1 MVGSAGTP
9 DDAPGH
15 PGATATTVA
24 VVLTG
29 GRSSRMGAHKPAL
42 DVGGRTV
49 VERVVAAA
57 DPWPVVVV
65 GRGEGVPDG
74 TPVVADEQPDA
85 GPVAALAT
93 ALPSVVGCTADVVVV
108 LAGDL
113 PLVGHAHLERLRD
126 SALEHPPSPA
136 VTADPDGRLN
146 WLCAAWPSALLAE
159 RLRALTEDGGVVGR
173 SVRSLVGDLDVR
185 PVPHSGDVVDV
196 DTPADL
202 AAVRALLSEVSR
214 SDSVQPQQDSRRC
227 GDAESGSAAADR

>member
-9 DDAPGH
+9 GTARGH
-15 PGATATTVA
+15 SGVATVA

-29 GRSSRMGAHKPAL
+29 GRSSRMGTHKPAL

-49 VERVVAAA
+49 VDRVVAAA
-57 DPWPVVVV
+57 TPWPVVGV
-65 GRGEGVPDG
+65 GRGEGVPEG
-74 TPVVADEQPDA
+74 TRVVADTKPDA

-93 ALPSVVGCTADVVVV
+93 ALPYVVGSADVVVV

-113 PLVGHAHLERLRD
+113 PLVGHAHLERLREH
-126 SALEHPPSPA
+126 ALETPSSPA

-146 WLCAAWPSALLAE
+146 WLCAAWPTALLAE
-159 RLRALTEDGGVVGR
+159 RLRALAEGDGVVGR
-173 SVRSLVGDLDVR
+173 SVRSLVGDLEVR
-185 PVPHSGDVVDV
+185 PVPHDGDVVDV

-214 SDSVQPQQDSRRC
+214 SDPVQPQQDSRP
-227 GDAESGSAAADR
+227 GDDAESGSASADR